1 MNNIQQ
7 RVQEV
12 KTNGYDLDFGD
23 IFNQSL
29 ENFKKISLSSG
40 LALFI
45 FTMIMLMFF
54 GGGAAALYGADSL
67 VTEMAS
73 LSNIGAFSIVGLL
86 TYFVT
91 LVLVACVVAPFYS
104 GLLKMAFL
112 ADNNE
117 EFSLST
123 AFDYYKSSFLKE
135 LISAQVIISLFTVG
149 ITILFEKIGF
159 SFVGGFLTYAISFA
173 TIFVNLFIIF
183 GNLKAVEAIN
193 ASLIIVTKKMPV
205 LLGLFIVGLII
216 ACLGAIGL
224 CIGVFFTMPFIFSL
238 EYIIFKNIFD
248 IQNVSEID
256 EIGTFKE

>member
-45 FTMIMLMFF
+45 FTMIMLLFF

-67 VTEMAS
+67 VGEMAN
-73 LSNIGAFSIVGLL
+73 LSNVGNFSIIGLL

-91 LVLVACVVAPFYS
+91 LIVVACVVAPFYC
-104 GLLKMAFL
+104 GLLKMAYL

-123 AFDYYKSSFLKE
+123 AFEYYKSSYLKD
-135 LISAQVIISLFTVG
+135 LVSAQVIISLFTVG
-149 ITILFEKIGF
+149 LTILFEKIGF
-159 SFVGGFLTYAISFA
+159 PFVGGFLTYAISFA
-173 TIFVNLFIIF
+173 TVFVNPFIIF
-183 GNLKAVEAIN
+183 GNLKAVDAIN
-193 ASLIIVTKKMPV
+193 ASMIVVTKKMPL
-205 LLGLFIVGLII
+205 LLGLFIVALII
-216 ACLGAIGL
+216 ASLGLVGL

-256 EIGTFKE
+256 EIGMFKE